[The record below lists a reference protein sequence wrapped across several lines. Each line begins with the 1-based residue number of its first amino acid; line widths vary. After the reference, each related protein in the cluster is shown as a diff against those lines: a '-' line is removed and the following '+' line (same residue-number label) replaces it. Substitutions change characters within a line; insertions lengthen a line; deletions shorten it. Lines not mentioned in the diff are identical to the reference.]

1 MQGSFRWY
9 LILIFF
15 LILSACKPLNSPY
28 FQIQVVDAETG
39 RGIPMVEMTPLNN
52 VSYFTDSQGYIAFEE
67 DGLMGERVYF
77 EISSPGYQYPA
88 DTSGRN
94 ALSLEVVQGGKATV
108 QMQRLNI
115 AERLYRVTGSGI
127 YRDSELL
134 GIPTPIS
141 GTALRAGVL
150 GQDSNLEA
158 LYKGKLFWIWGDSFL
173 PEDYHGNF
181 AVAAATVQLPG
192 DGGLSPDMGV
202 QLKYITDQAGR
213 SKSMLPPKG
222 PGYVWFD
229 WLMTI
234 QDSVSG
240 EQLIAKYAR
249 VDGFFG
255 NYERGIARFNDS
267 LEIFERIRQIDEWLP
282 DLHTCH
288 HPFAGKSPAGRH
300 YYLTSEFSLSRI
312 LPNLRAITDPTAY
325 ESYTCLKPGTR
336 FEDPEIERNATGE
349 VVYAWKRDTD
359 PISHARQ
366 QELIQSGLLKESES
380 WVRILDIETGETI
393 ETSRSSLHWNEFRQR
408 WVLIMGSKDIWFA
421 EADTPTGPW
430 GYARKVATH
439 DILLYNPLHHPHLDQ
454 EGGRYIYFEGTY
466 TQFFGQGK
474 EVPRYN
480 YNQLMYKLDLASPEV
495 QLPVPIYQLAGV
507 EGGFARREQIVKS
520 DIEDQI
526 ENIPFFAMGT
536 QLDEPDI
543 IPIYQVVESGQVR
556 LARAGE
562 GEPLF
567 YAIDPAAKVPEA
579 WAATWESRFN
589 FRSINNSVSLKIH
602 KEGGEWKVQS
612 NKSSFA
618 FSEAQIRADSLLAQL
633 EHEGDS
639 YILKARI
646 EQQKLTGSWKR
657 IGVDKSGSWAGK
669 SYRSVW
675 TPRSGASLIEVY
687 EYRDAQTGRYSYSTQ
702 IPQNQ
707 QGRLLCRVWQN
718 PTSVRS
724 FDFGIESD

>member
-1 MQGSFRWY
+1 MQGSTRWY
-9 LILIFF
+9 LILVIF
-15 LILSACKPLNSPY
+15 LILAGCKPVSSPY

-67 DGLMGERVYF
+67 VGLMDTKVYF
-77 EISSPGYQYPA
+77 EISSPGYHYPA

-94 ALSLEVVQGGKATV
+94 ALSLEVEQGGKTTV
-108 QMQRLNI
+108 QMQRLNV

-181 AVAAATVQLPG
+181 AVAAATVQLPA
-192 DGGLSPDMGV
+192 DGGLSPDIGIELSYYTN
-202 QLKYITDQAGR
+202 QEGR

-234 QDSVSG
+234 PDSTGG

-267 LEIFERIRQIDEWLP
+267 LEVFERIKQIAEWLP
-282 DLHTCH
+282 DFHTCH

-300 YYLTSEFSLSRI
+300 YYLTSEFSFSRI
-312 LPNLRAITDPTAY
+312 PPNLIAITDPAAY

-336 FEDPEIERNATGE
+336 LEDPQIERNAKGE
-349 VVYAWKRDTD
+349 VVYGWKENTD
-359 PISHARQ
+359 PLSHADQ
-366 QELIQSGLLKESES
+366 QKLIESGLLRESES
-380 WVRILDIETGETI
+380 WVRILDIETGKAI
-393 ETSRSSLHWNEFRQR
+393 ETGRSSLHWNAFRQR
-408 WVLIMGSKDIWFA
+408 WILIMGSKDIWFA

-430 GYARKVATH
+430 GYARKVASH

-454 EGGRYIYFEGTY
+454 EEGRYIYFEGTY

-474 EVPRYN
+474 DVPRYN
-480 YNQLMYKLDLASPEV
+480 YNQLMYKLDLASPAV
-495 QLPVPIYQLAGV
+495 QLPVPIYQLAGA
-507 EGGFARREQIVKS
+507 EGIFARREQVLENGN
-520 DIEDQI
+520 EDQI
-526 ENIPFFAMGT
+526 EDIPFFALAT

-543 IPIYQVVESGQVR
+543 IPIYQVVESGQVLLSR
-556 LARAGE
+556 EGE

-567 YAIDPAAKVPEA
+567 YGLDPEIIVPEA
-579 WAATWESRFN
+579 CAGIWESRFD
-589 FRSINNSVSLKIH
+589 FRSINNSVSLEIR
-602 KEGGEWKVQS
+602 KEGGEWNVQS

-618 FSEAQIRADSLLAQL
+618 ISEAQIREDSLFARL

-639 YILKARI
+639 YLLKGRI
-646 EQQKLTGSWKR
+646 EQQQLAGTWDRLGA
-657 IGVDKSGSWAGK
+657 DKSGTWTGK
-669 SYRSVW
+669 STRPVW
-675 TPRSGASLIEVY
+675 TPRTGESLIDLF
-687 EYRDAQTGRYSYSTQ
+687 EYRDAQTGQYSYSAQ
-702 IPQNQ
+702 VPQD
-707 QGRLLCRVWQN
+707 QGIKPLCRVWQN
-718 PTSVRS
+718 PTSIRS
-724 FDFGIESD
+724 FDFGIKSD